1 MFTFRICKN
10 DPLAEYFEP
19 RCGNMVSS
27 PIPTTVCS
35 MSSIKL
41 LPVMALLL
49 PTLAACAPPYD
60 AAKEG
65 AAAAPATTTAEAA
78 ATPASTVTANP
89 GETPE
94 MTALRGKLSKTLAIP
109 IQTVRPSPL
118 PGIYEIQ
125 AGMNFGYVSA
135 DGEYLIEGDLVRL
148 STGEAITEKARK
160 VVRLDAIRKIG
171 VDNMI
176 VFAPPADQ
184 IKHTITVFTDL
195 DCGYCRMLHSQVA
208 EYNAKGIAIQYAFF
222 PRTGP
227 NTESFFK
234 AESVWCSADRKAAL
248 TQAKAG
254 GAVPEAKC
262 KNPVLDQYNI
272 GSAIGVRGTPSIILE
287 DGEMIPGYQ
296 PPDQL
301 AQVLDGKA
309 AKTAGPIDPA
319 PNLEP
324 KG

>member
-1 MFTFRICKN
+1 
-10 DPLAEYFEP
+10 
-19 RCGNMVSS
+19 
-27 PIPTTVCS
+27 
-35 MSSIKL
+35 MSTIKFF
-41 LPVMALLL
+41 PMMALLL

-65 AAAAPATTTAEAA
+65 AAAPAATATAAPAAETAA
-78 ATPASTVTANP
+78 VTANP

-94 MTALRGKLSKTLAIP
+94 MTALRAKLSKTLAIP
-109 IQTVRPSPL
+109 IQVVRPSPL
-118 PGIYEIQ
+118 PGLYEIQ

-148 STGEAITEKARK
+148 STGEGITEKARK
-160 VVRLDAIRKIG
+160 LVRLDALKKIG

-184 IKHTITVFTDL
+184 IKHTITVFTDI
-195 DCGYCRMLHSQVA
+195 DCGYCRMLHSQIA
-208 EYNAKGIAIQYAFF
+208 EYNAKGIAIQYASF

-227 NTESFFK
+227 NTPAYYE
-234 AESVWCSADRKAAL
+234 AENVWCSADRKAAL
-248 TQAKAG
+248 TLAKQGTAIPQA
-254 GAVPEAKC
+254 PKC
-262 KNPVLDQYNI
+262 KNPVLDEYNV
-272 GSAIGVRGTPSIILE
+272 GAAIGVRGTPSIVLE

-309 AKTAGPIDPA
+309 AKTAGPVDPA